1 MKWRMILDLVSII
14 VCLALIIV
22 LPFIF
27 EDRISCLVVPSL
39 ASNIDMVLLF
49 FRLTFYPLYALAIL
63 LFIILVGFKLRRM
76 LLEVED

>member
-1 MKWRMILDLVSII
+1 MILDLVSII

-49 FRLTFYPLYALAIL
+49 FRLTFYPLYALTIL